1 MLAAKGA
8 MSLFRDCALLE
19 LSLVFGKGE
28 LPSLLFSRLNLNK
41 YPYKCA
47 LVLVEGIIVTFY
59 CSTAPDVEF
68 TCLLVLLYVH
78 DSERGNIS
86 L

>member
-8 MSLFRDCALLE
+8 ISLFRDFALLE
-19 LSLVFGKGE
+19 LSPVFGKGE

-59 CSTAPDVEF
+59 CSTAPDVAF